1 MLQLVLFL
9 NYISTCMIS
18 SLIMLSIVFLFVLC
32 SDWKNPLLPFLNELR
47 RSLYFFKIS
56 SWTFFNLQCFISWC
70 GETCQRLYGGCKEA
84 PALFHRSAA
93 GGSTNQRRTAQEGIY
108 GQFVMYVLN
117 LILDIFCE
125 TRVWFIGCW
134 RLIGYCCDGRRA
146 ENEEW
151 AYQEARKT
159 DSRME
164 EGITRPVRKAQS
176 WVREGMILIG

>member
-32 SDWKNPLLPFLNELR
+32 SDWKIPLLPFLNELR
-47 RSLYFFKIS
+47 RSLYFFKFQIEQ
-56 SWTFFNLQCFISWC
+56 FLIYNVISWC

-84 PALFHRSAA
+84 PALFYRSAA
-93 GGSTNQRRTAQEGIY
+93 GGSTNQRRTPQEGIY
-108 GQFVMYVLN
+108 GQFVMYIMNPV
-117 LILDIFCE
+117 LDIFCE

-134 RLIGYCCDGRRA
+134 CLIGYCCDGRRA

-176 WVREGMILIG
+176 WVREGMILTG